1 MEMVIYLSV
10 VTASIAFTVTETKL
24 FKPLREWLLKK
35 NTFLGNLFSCG
46 YCFGHWIA
54 FALTAVYKPRLF
66 HAWWPLDYFLT
77 ALFIAWFGGIQWA
90 AMCWFMD
97 KAGK

>member
-24 FKPLREWLLKK
+24 FKPLREWLQKK
-35 NTFLGNLFSCG
+35 STFLGELFSCG
-46 YCFGHWIA
+46 FCFGYWIA
-54 FALTAVYKPRLF
+54 FALTVLYKPRLF
-66 HAWWPLDYFLT
+66 NQWWPLDYFLT
-77 ALFIAWFGGIQWA
+77 AVVIAWFSGLQWA
-90 AMCWFMD
+90 FMCLLMD